1 MREVHLGSPLTVRS
15 HGVTLARTHVH
26 DWLILAL
33 LVMIEVV
40 LNVINPFYRFVG
52 KNMTTDLKYSLKDN
66 TISLWAV
73 PVSDF
78 SPLFVNKTAVI
89 SIGVV
94 IIFTILATNTM
105 GWRDHRK
112 GSYYR
117 MLMNLHSKAI
127 EVIIAPL
134 VRPQAQVQRPVNP
147 GLKRRG
153 PGGAWDLQGPGG
165 QNCSGL
171 PQKMVIHIER
181 VTPDKE
187 NGSMVNVT
195 KVVVTKLKLD
205 IGPEGFCLT
214 GRPREGKGC

>member
-1 MREVHLGSPLTVRS
+1 MEASLLSLSPLSLDSAGSTSSR
-15 HGVTLARTHVH
+15 
-26 DWLILAL
+26 LAL
-33 LVMIEVV
+33 SLEFYTLGCCKSFGSTFVLGGCIVM
-40 LNVINPFYRFVG
+40 
-52 KNMTTDLKYSLKDN
+52 
-66 TISLWAV
+66 
-73 PVSDF
+73 
-78 SPLFVNKTAVI
+78 
-89 SIGVV
+89 

>member
-1 MREVHLGSPLTVRS
+1 
-15 HGVTLARTHVH
+15 
-26 DWLILAL
+26 
-33 LVMIEVV
+33 
-40 LNVINPFYRFVG
+40 
-52 KNMTTDLKYSLKDN
+52 
-66 TISLWAV
+66 
-73 PVSDF
+73 
-78 SPLFVNKTAVI
+78 
-89 SIGVV
+89 
-94 IIFTILATNTM
+94 
-105 GWRDHRK
+105 
-112 GSYYR
+112 

-195 KVVVTKLKLD
+195 KVLSSQRLEVSATRFSLLYFPLINYKNQELVPLS
-205 IGPEGFCLT
+205 CLLLWCLPPGLHCSLPQSLGT
-214 GRPREGKGC
+214 VHDFLVSLLLNAALIAACLLCYEEFILRA